1 MILRDGRDFTV
12 LHLFSGSGGGALGF
26 KRAGFRSLGS
36 IDLDPVA
43 CRDLER
49 LTGERAICADL
60 LAMDP
65 ADLRGHI
72 SECPD
77 VVFTSPPCKGFSGC
91 LPEGQS
97 ITDKYRA
104 FNSLA
109 LHGVWLCLEAWGE
122 RRPKLIVLENVP
134 RIKTRGRE
142 WLTHLCA
149 LLHHYGYSVDMRT
162 HNCGEIGGLAQN
174 RERFLLVA
182 RQREACMDYLRE
194 PPAKRVRTVGEA
206 LFHLPSPAANHGDR
220 LHRLPGLSAM
230 NQLRLAAIRKGKD
243 WRDLPAEIRIGK
255 SGSSKSRHA
264 GKLGVED
271 HEAQAHTVIGR
282 GSRPGS
288 TWCSV
293 TDPRIGFGVD
303 PTTAKPG
310 SWAAA
315 GRPDAYGVQDPAKP
329 GTTVR
334 ARSEVQTSRRSI
346 ADPRI
351 VDPKLTPRK
360 ARQNG
365 GFEVNADDR
374 RPRAAHRRRADHR
387 VRAGIADPRLTC
399 EPRSGAYG
407 MLNADEVGPT
417 IIGYHKHDRAPASV
431 ADPRLTHAPRRGSF
445 GLLDNNE
452 PAPVIRGRHTVRQAP
467 AALVDWRGWPVATHE
482 LVEEAGSLV
491 LYGPELDLISTRPRR
506 DIVIRAPDGTWHR
519 PMTTRELA
527 CLQSF
532 PDDFVFEGS
541 DSSSKTQPGIREH
554 IGNAVPPDAAEAI
567 AVECMVA
574 LMSSAD
580 GGYHLSNGNIW
591 VRSEMEWA
599 A

>member
-1 MILRDGRDFTV
+1 MILRDKQDFTV

-36 IDLDPVA
+36 IDLDPIA

-49 LTGERAICADL
+49 LTGERAICADI
-60 LAMDP
+60 LAMGP
-65 ADLRGHI
+65 AGLRAHVG
-72 SECPD
+72 ECPD

-91 LPEGQS
+91 LPEEQS

-122 RRPKLIVLENVP
+122 QRPKLIVLENVP

-182 RQREACMDYLRE
+182 RQRDACMDYLRE
-194 PPAKRVRTVGEA
+194 PPSKRVRTVGEA
-206 LFHLPSPAANHGDR
+206 LFHLPSPAAKHSDR
-220 LHRLPGLSAM
+220 LHKLPRLSAM
-230 NQLRLAAIRKGKD
+230 NQLRLAAIRAGKD
-243 WRDLPAEIRIGK
+243 WRDLPAEIRIG
-255 SGSSKSRHA
+255 SAGSSKSRHA

-271 HEAQAHTVIGR
+271 HDAQAHTVIGR

-303 PTTAKPG
+303 PATAKPG
-310 SWAAA
+310 SWGAA

-346 ADPRI
+346 ADPR
-351 VDPKLTPRK
+351 VGGKPRRSGAYEVLGDNDPAKVIR
-360 ARQNG
+360 ARHD
-365 GFEVNADDR
+365 VWSSPAS
-374 RPRAAHRRRADHR
+374 
-387 VRAGIADPRLTC
+387 VTDPRLTC

-407 MLNADEVGPT
+407 VLENDEIGPT

-445 GLLDNNE
+445 GLLNNNE

-482 LVEEAGSLV
+482 LVDEDGALV
-491 LYGPELDLISTRPRR
+491 LYGPELDLVSTRPRS

-532 PDDFVFEGS
+532 PDDFMFEGS

-554 IGNAVPPDAAEAI
+554 IGNAVPPLAAEAI
-567 AVECMVA
+567 AVECMAA

-580 GGYHLSNGNIW
+580 GGYRLSNGNIW
-591 VRSEMEWA
+591 VRPEMEGMA
-599 A
+599 

>member
-1 MILRDGRDFTV
+1 MILRDRHNFTV

-49 LTGERAICADL
+49 LTGERAICADIA
-60 LAMDP
+60 AMNP
-65 ADLRGHI
+65 ADLRAHV
-72 SECPD
+72 STCPD
-77 VVFTSPPCKGFSGC
+77 VVFQSSPCKGYSSC
-91 LPEGQS
+91 LPGV
-97 ITDKYRA
+97 TANTAKYLA
-104 FNSLA
+104 YNNLA
-109 LHGVWLCLEAWGE
+109 LHGVWLTLEAWL
-122 RRPKLIVLENVP
+122 PKLPRLIVFENVP

-255 SGSSKSRHA
+255 SGGSKSRHA

-271 HEAQAHTVIGR
+271 REAQAHTVIGR

-303 PTTAKPG
+303 PATAKPG
-310 SWAAA
+310 SWGAS

-346 ADPRI
+346 ADPR
-351 VDPKLTPRK
+351 VGGKPRRSGAYEVIGEDSPAK
-360 ARQNG
+360 VIRARHD
-365 GFEVNADDR
+365 VWSSPAS
-374 RPRAAHRRRADHR
+374 
-387 VRAGIADPRLTC
+387 VADPRLTC

-407 MLNADEVGPT
+407 MLDADEVGPT

-519 PMTTRELA
+519 AMTTRELA

-591 VRSEMEWA
+591 VRPEMEWA